1 MTREFYSIKLICTNL
16 YALFLHV
23 KKAYTANQ
31 NGVQL
36 FHVWKQSLPFG
47 RGSRVEG
54 RGSRVTS
61 RGSRRVN
68 GRGSRVTSR
77 ESKTSSQLF
86 LNVLKS
92 KFRIYSIFRF
102 LFSFTLTPGGIM
114 CFLACSRL
122 SLVGTR

>member
-16 YALFLHV
+16 YALYLHV

-47 RGSRVEG
+47 RGSRV
-54 RGSRVTS
+54 TS

-68 GRGSRVTSR
+68 GRGSKVTSR

-92 KFRIYSIFRF
+92 KFRIYSSFRF
-102 LFSFTLTPGGIM
+102 LFDFTLTPGGIM
-114 CFLACSRL
+114 CFFQPVPGSR
-122 SLVGTR
+122 